1 MLIIQVINA
10 SKGVK
15 GWKDVNLALLNE
27 KTSDQANAAE
37 GLALGYFIKQTMHAK
52 LAKVE
57 WHNKCIVDSNK
68 LLLLA
73 TTENLLG

>member
-1 MLIIQVINA
+1 M
-10 SKGVK
+10 K

-27 KTSDQANAAE
+27 KTSYQANVAE
-37 GLALGYFIKQTMHAK
+37 GLAFSYFIKQTMHAT

-57 WHNKCIVDSNK
+57 WHNKYIVDSNK

-73 TTENLLG
+73 TTKNLLG